1 MQEQKDQTWWGPS
14 LKIIGKTSNILL
26 PRQGDVGY
34 DLISDTD
41 PLDGGEFGHEYI
53 EYDTGV
59 IIEPP
64 AGFFAAVFPRSSV
77 SNYALSLS
85 NSVGIIDPS
94 YRGTIKVRFRGPTK
108 LERELDGAK
117 VYYKGDKIA
126 QLVLLPYAVF
136 PMEVAELS
144 ETERSGGGFGSTGV

>member
-1 MQEQKDQTWWGPS
+1 M
-14 LKIIGKTSNILL
+14 L
-26 PRQGDVGY
+26 
-34 DLISDTD
+34 
-41 PLDGGEFGHEYI
+41 
-53 EYDTGV
+53 
-59 IIEPP
+59 
-64 AGFFAAVFPRSSV
+64 A
-77 SNYALSLS
+77 
-85 NSVGIIDPS
+85 NSVGIIDPN

-144 ETERSGGGFGSTGV
+144 ETERSAGGFGSTGA